1 MLYLLMKTVTLMF
14 DIKGGNL
21 IMKQLQA
28 DKTTNGY
35 WAGFNGGDWQ
45 ESIDVRD
52 FIQQNLIQYDGDES
66 FLAGPTEATTTLN
79 NKVMALKQKE
89 REAGGVLDADNN
101 VPATLTSHGPG
112 YIEKDLEKIVG
123 LQTDKPLKRAFMPYG
138 GIRVAEDAL
147 KAYGFETDPKM
158 HEIFNEWRKTHNQG
172 VFDVYTPDMRKARHY
187 KIITGLPDAY
197 GRGRIIPDLPRIALY
212 GIDRLIEEKVTDH
225 GNVGDGEMTDSVIKL
240 REQIAEQV
248 KALKGMKEMAASYG
262 YDISRPA
269 KTAQEAVQWVYFG
282 YLAAVKTQNG
292 AAMSV
297 GRIDAFLDIFIQRD
311 LDRGLITETDAQ
323 ELIDQ
328 FVMKLRMVRFIRT
341 TDYKDLFS
349 GDPIWATLS
358 MAGVGMDGRHHV
370 NKTSFRVLKTLE
382 NMGAAPEPNITLL
395 WDKRLPDGFKRYAT
409 KVSIDSSTIQYEN
422 DALMRNQWGTDY
434 YGIACCVSAQPIADG
449 VQFFGARANMAKT
462 VLYAINGGIDEMGN
476 AQVGPAAEPIKSE
489 YIDYDDF
496 MKKFDRQLDWVA
508 DVYVNALNAIH
519 YIHDKYDY
527 EAEQLCLKNSRLDY
541 TFATGISGLSH
552 ATDSISAIKYG
563 HVKVIRDENGIAVD
577 FKADH
582 DYPRYGNND
591 DRADSIAKMLVK
603 KLYDKMNTHHLYHN
617 AKLSTSVLTITSNV
631 VYGKNTGTTPNGRQ
645 AGEPFSPGANPAY
658 GAEQN
663 GALASL
669 LSTAKIP
676 YKYATD
682 GISNTFGVTP
692 RTLGN
697 DTNSQQDTLVNMVD
711 GYMENKG
718 MHLNINVFNRDTLK
732 DAQAHPE
739 KYPTLTVRVSGY
751 CVYFADL
758 TKEQQDDVISRTYF
772 EAM

>member
-1 MLYLLMKTVTLMF
+1 MKTVTLMF

-138 GIRVAEDAL
+138 GIRMAEDAL

-341 TDYKDLFS
+341 TDYNDLFS

-519 YIHDKYDY
+519 YMHDKYDY

>member
-1 MLYLLMKTVTLMF
+1 
-14 DIKGGNL
+14 
-21 IMKQLQA
+21 MKQLQA
-28 DKTTNGY
+28 NDTTTDY
-35 WAGFNGGDWQ
+35 WEGFNGGDWQ
-45 ESIDVRD
+45 DLIDVRD
-52 FIQQNLIQYDGDES
+52 FIQQNLVQYDGDES

-79 NKVMALKQKE
+79 NKVMALKKQE
-89 REAGGVLDADNN
+89 REAGGVLDADND

-138 GIRVAEDAL
+138 GIRMAEDAL
-147 KAYGFETDPKM
+147 EAYGFKTDPKM
-158 HEIFNEWRKTHNQG
+158 HQIFTEWRKTHNQG

-212 GIDRLIEEKVTDH
+212 GIDRLIEDKITDH
-225 GNVGDGEMTDSVIKL
+225 DNVGDGEMTNDVIQL
-240 REQIAEQV
+240 REQIADQV
-248 KALKGMKEMAASYG
+248 KALKGMKKMAASYG
-262 YDISRPA
+262 FDISKPA

-297 GRIDAFLDIFIQRD
+297 GRIDSFLDIFIQRD
-311 LDRGLITETDAQ
+311 LDRGLLDEKHAQ

-341 TDYKDLFS
+341 TDYNDLFS

-422 DALMRNQWGTDY
+422 DALMRNEWGTDY

-462 VLYAINGGIDEMGN
+462 VLYAINGGVDEMGR
-476 AQVGPAAEPIKSE
+476 AQVGPAAEPITTE

-496 MKKFDRQLDWVA
+496 MEKFDRQLDWVA

-519 YIHDKYDY
+519 YMHDKYDY

-552 ATDSISAIKYG
+552 ATDSLSAIKYG
-563 HVKVIRDENGIAVD
+563 HVKVIRDEDGIAVD

-591 DRADSIAKMLVK
+591 DRADNIAKMLVK
-603 KLYDKMNTHHLYHN
+603 KLFDKMNKHHLYHG

-676 YKYATD
+676 YKYARD

-697 DTNSQQDTLVNMVD
+697 DISSQEDTLVNMVD

>member
-1 MLYLLMKTVTLMF
+1 
-14 DIKGGNL
+14 
-21 IMKQLQA
+21 MKQLQA
-28 DKTTNGY
+28 NDTTTDY
-35 WAGFNGGDWQ
+35 WEGFNGGDWQ
-45 ESIDVRD
+45 DSIDVRD
-52 FIQQNLIQYDGDES
+52 FIQQNLVQYDGDES

-79 NKVMALKQKE
+79 NKVMALKKQE
-89 REAGGVLDADNN
+89 REAGGVLDADND

-138 GIRVAEDAL
+138 GIRMAEDAL
-147 KAYGFETDPKM
+147 EAYGFKTDPKM
-158 HEIFNEWRKTHNQG
+158 HQIFTEWRKTHNQG

-197 GRGRIIPDLPRIALY
+197 GRGRIIPDLPRVALY
-212 GIDRLIEEKVTDH
+212 GIDCLIEDKIADH
-225 GNVGDGEMTDSVIKL
+225 GNVGDGEMTNDVIQL
-240 REQIAEQV
+240 REQIADQV
-248 KALKGMKEMAASYG
+248 KALKGMKKMAASYG
-262 YDISRPA
+262 FDISKPA

-297 GRIDAFLDIFIQRD
+297 GRIDSFLDIFIQRD
-311 LDRGLITETDAQ
+311 LDRGLLDEKHAQ

-341 TDYKDLFS
+341 TDYNDLFS

-422 DALMRNQWGTDY
+422 DALMRNEWGTDY

-462 VLYAINGGIDEMGN
+462 VLYAINGGVDEMGR
-476 AQVGPAAEPIKSE
+476 AQIGPAAEPITTE

-496 MKKFDRQLDWVA
+496 MEKFDRQLDWVA

-519 YIHDKYDY
+519 YMHDKYDY

-552 ATDSISAIKYG
+552 ATDSLSAIKYG
-563 HVKVIRDENGIAVD
+563 HVKVIRDEDGIAVD

-591 DRADSIAKMLVK
+591 DRADNIAKMLVK
-603 KLYDKMNTHHLYHN
+603 KLFDKMNKHHLYHG

-676 YKYATD
+676 YKYARD

-697 DTNSQQDTLVNMVD
+697 DISSQEDTLVNMVD

>member
-1 MLYLLMKTVTLMF
+1 
-14 DIKGGNL
+14 
-21 IMKQLQA
+21 MKQLQA
-28 DKTTNGY
+28 NDTTTDY
-35 WAGFNGGDWQ
+35 WEGFNGGDWQ
-45 ESIDVRD
+45 DSIDVRD
-52 FIQQNLIQYDGDES
+52 FIQQNLVQYDGDES

-79 NKVMALKQKE
+79 NKVMALKKQE
-89 REAGGVLDADNN
+89 REAGGVLDADND

-138 GIRVAEDAL
+138 GIRMAEDAL
-147 KAYGFETDPKM
+147 EAYGFKTDPKM
-158 HEIFNEWRKTHNQG
+158 HQIFTEWRKTHNQG

-197 GRGRIIPDLPRIALY
+197 GRGRIIPDLPRVALY
-212 GIDRLIEEKVTDH
+212 GIDRLIEDKIADH
-225 GNVGDGEMTDSVIKL
+225 GNVGDGEMTNDVIQL

-248 KALKGMKEMAASYG
+248 KALKGMKKMAASYG
-262 YDISRPA
+262 FDISKPA

-297 GRIDAFLDIFIQRD
+297 GRIDSFLDIFIQRD
-311 LDRGLITETDAQ
+311 LDCGLLDEKHAQ

-341 TDYKDLFS
+341 TDYNDLFS

-422 DALMRNQWGTDY
+422 DALMRNEWGTDY

-462 VLYAINGGIDEMGN
+462 VLYAINGGVDEMGR
-476 AQVGPAAEPIKSE
+476 AQVGPAAEPITTE

-496 MKKFDRQLDWVA
+496 MEKFDRQLDWVA

-519 YIHDKYDY
+519 YMHDKYDY

-552 ATDSISAIKYG
+552 ATDSLSAIKYG
-563 HVKVIRDENGIAVD
+563 HVKVIRDEDGIAVD

-591 DRADSIAKMLVK
+591 DRADNIAKMLVK
-603 KLYDKMNTHHLYHN
+603 KLFDKMNKHHLYHG

-676 YKYATD
+676 YKYARD

-697 DTNSQQDTLVNMVD
+697 DISSQEDTLVNMVD

>member
-1 MLYLLMKTVTLMF
+1 
-14 DIKGGNL
+14 
-21 IMKQLQA
+21 MKQLQA

-138 GIRVAEDAL
+138 GIRMAEDAL

-341 TDYKDLFS
+341 TDYNDLFS

-519 YIHDKYDY
+519 YMHDKYDY